1 VEQVKQVKQ
10 VIGNAPIA
18 AEEFYIETPFFRFA
32 AKRWGNKNG
41 LPVLALHGWLD
52 NAASFDGLAA
62 CLPDI
67 HLVALDMAGHG
78 HSDHRP
84 PGVKYH
90 YLDYIDDVIAVADAL
105 GWEKFALLG
114 HSLGAGISSV
124 VAGSFP
130 ERVTHLVLLE
140 GIGPMS
146 MEEDNVCQSLSRS
159 VLQMKRYIDR
169 RTVVYPD
176 FESAVEARVKVGD
189 MHMESVRVLV
199 QRNLIETETGLTWRS
214 DPKLKA
220 GSPLYMM
227 EEQVTGFLKGIVTPT
242 LLVIADKGLSK
253 RFLRMK
259 TRIAYVKNIRQQ
271 VLPGGH
277 HLHLDD
283 PEPVAKLVAAH
294 LRVG

>member
-1 VEQVKQVKQ
+1 MHKTNGDGTVE
-10 VIGNAPIA
+10 
-18 AEEFYIETPFFRFA
+18 AEEFFIQTPFFRFA
-32 AKRWGNKNG
+32 AKRWGNRNG

-52 NAASFDGLAA
+52 NAASFDGLAPY
-62 CLPDI
+62 LPDI

-140 GIGPMS
+140 GIGPMTK
-146 MEEDNVCQSLSRS
+146 EVDNVCQSLSRS
-159 VLQMKRYIDR
+159 VLQMKRYLDK

-176 FESAVEARVKVGD
+176 FETAVEARVKVGD
-189 MHMESVRVLV
+189 MDLESVRVLV
-199 QRNLIETETGLTWRS
+199 QRNLIETEAGLTWRS

-227 EEQVTGFLKGIVTPT
+227 EEQVTGFLNGIVTPT
-242 LLVIADKGLSK
+242 LLVTADKGLSK

-259 TRIAYVKNIRQQ
+259 ARIACVKNIRQQ
-271 VLPGGH
+271 VLTGGH

-294 LRVG
+294 LI